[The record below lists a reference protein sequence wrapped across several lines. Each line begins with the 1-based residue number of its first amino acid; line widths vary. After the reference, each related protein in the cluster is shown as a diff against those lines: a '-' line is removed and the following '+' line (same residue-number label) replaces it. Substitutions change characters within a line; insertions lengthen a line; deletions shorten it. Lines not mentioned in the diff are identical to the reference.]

1 MRTTHWLR
9 TAILGLLLTGCAGIS
24 TAAPPEARQALAPT
38 GKLRV
43 GLQLG
48 NPLNVIRDSASGEMK
63 GVAFDLGNEL
73 ARRLGVPFEGVLYPS
88 VGALL
93 DSGKSGAWD
102 VAFVGFSPAR
112 AKEWVFSAVHLEV
125 EFGYLVPGGSSISTM
140 ADVDRPGIR
149 VAVQEKSGPD
159 RFFSRM
165 LKNTVVVR
173 ASSNPGALEALKSG
187 RADVMGSLKPILFEM
202 SNQLPGSRVLDGR
215 PGIDPHA
222 MAVPKGR
229 DLGVAYARRFIEEAK
244 SEGLVKAAIV
254 RAGLRGVIVAPL
266 K

>member
-1 MRTTHWLR
+1 MRTTHWLV
-9 TAILGLLLTGCAGIS
+9 TATLGLLLTGCASIS
-24 TAAPPEARQALAPT
+24 TAPTPEARQALTPT

-48 NPLNVIRDSASGEMK
+48 NPLNVIRDSASREMK

-73 ARRLGVPFEGVLYPS
+73 ARRLGVPFEPVLYPS
-88 VGALL
+88 VGAVL
-93 DSGKSGAWD
+93 DAGKSGAWD

-112 AKEWVFSAVHLEV
+112 AKEWEFTALHLEV
-125 EFGYLVPGGSSISTM
+125 EFGYLVPGGSAISTM

-159 RFFSRM
+159 AFFSRT
-165 LKNTVVVR
+165 LKNVVMIR

-187 RADVMGSLKPILFEM
+187 GADVMGSLKPILFEM

-222 MAVPKGR
+222 MAMPKGR
-229 DLGVAYARRFIEEAK
+229 DLGLAYARQFIEDAK
-244 SEGLVKAAIV
+244 SEGLVKAAIE